1 MKTLKRILLLASLIT
16 VSSCQAD
23 TPKPPP
29 ADWKTECVGRYQVS
43 LPGEVNLNLVNPF
56 DLASVSSIDKSNY
69 SSAVVNHVGIEIS
82 AKLNPPLINLN
93 DFKHKIAIKAHALVD
108 ENTQL
113 VKDSPEFM
121 EIIKTNFPDYFYWES
136 GDAIHGY
143 YYVGSRVFSFFSNA
157 GNSLNDNIIYLDTL
171 IKSFH
176 PRALYELPTQTGVCF
191 PYGYIADEGKTPYN
205 TAVTMRLLAHPDVEI
220 MVSFQIA
227 DHNGQGNNPKLMHNY
242 LHQRLEEFWG
252 RRNYTGMYKKINISS
267 TKSIMLDGREGAG
280 IFANYQNYTKT
291 DTLPVNAYGH
301 RIYNSRD
308 DFGLYASAEGEEG
321 NPAKPTITVYVIRTA
336 DRAKGEPVTEAEL
349 KAMAETI
356 IASIKPMTAK

>member
-1 MKTLKRILLLASLIT
+1 MKTLKRILLLACLIT

-43 LPGEVNLNLVNPF
+43 LPGEVEVALILKQAMTDRRINNAFRFRDGSDAPYSASDDVSEMEDKAAFRIFEEEFDAERLSVKNNL
-56 DLASVSSIDKSNY
+56 I
-69 SSAVVNHVGIEIS
+69 
-82 AKLNPPLINLN
+82 
-93 DFKHKIAIKAHALVD
+93 
-108 ENTQL
+108 
-113 VKDSPEFM
+113 KDSKPERSGYINKVKLSVNNAFGWTG
-121 EIIKTNFPDYFYWES
+121 EDFVDLYFY
-136 GDAIHGY
+136 GDKH
-143 YYVGSRVFSFFSNA
+143 FFHFREMEPKRAAFIRDIQQN
-157 GNSLNDNIIYLDTL
+157 
-171 IKSFH
+171 FH

-191 PYGYIADEGKTPYN
+191 PYGFIADEGKTPYN

-301 RIYNSRD
+301 RVYNSRD